1 MHGPASA
8 SDFFPLERSA
18 RLNNCCNI
26 PLSRRDWLR
35 NSFLGIGSVAAADL
49 LARNGFANSAGGA
62 SRILHHRP
70 AAKRIIYV
78 FLEGGLSQ
86 LDSYYHKPALEK
98 YAGKSLPDSIR
109 PPSFTFAKQGTVIP
123 SPFAWHHWG
132 ESGTYASDLFPEVNG
147 RFIDELCF
155 LHSLHHQS
163 NDHVTAKRVL
173 HTGVP
178 IEIRPTLGSWL
189 VYGLGAMN
197 ENLPSYIDITPT
209 DPNRPTGFLPGTTG
223 GTAVNRPEKSSP
235 KLAWENLNPHFSEQ
249 ERHLQFIREIEATQG
264 HDPELDEME
273 LAFRMQTEAP
283 DLLEIDNES
292 EATRKLYGIGDDHTD
307 EFGRAL
313 LLARRFSEAGV
324 RYVTVNHATARY
336 GNLWDQHSELEKG
349 HRGNANAVDKPIAG
363 LLHDLK
369 VRGMLE
375 DTLVI
380 CGSEFGRTP
389 TFEFFDGI
397 NGRHQNGRDHNPNG
411 FTTWFAGA
419 GVKRGH
425 HHGATDDFGYYAVN
439 DTVDVHDFH
448 ATLLHLMGVDHE
460 ALTYFHGGRDFRLT
474 DVYGKV
480 VEGILS

>member
-1 MHGPASA
+1 MNQRPS
-8 SDFFPLERSA
+8 SPCTD
-18 RLNNCCNI
+18 

-35 NSFLGIGSVAAADL
+35 KSFLGLGSVAAADL
-49 LARNGFANSAGGA
+49 LSRQGLLNAAGGPL
-62 SRILHHRP
+62 RTLHHRP
-70 AAKRIIYV
+70 AAKRIIYI

-86 LDSYYHKPALEK
+86 LDSYDYKPALAK
-98 YAGKSLPDSIR
+98 YAGQPLPDSIR

-123 SPFAWHHWG
+123 SPFEWRHWG
-132 ESGTYASDLFPEVNG
+132 NSGTYASDLFPEVNG
-147 RFIDELCF
+147 RFIDDLCF
-155 LHSLHHQS
+155 IHSLNHRS

-178 IEIRPTLGSWL
+178 IEVRPTLGSWL

-197 ENLPSYIDITPT
+197 ENLPAYIDITPG
-209 DPNRPTGFLPGTTG
+209 DPNRPTGFLPGKFG
-223 GTAVNRPEKSSP
+223 GTAVDRPDKKSSR
-235 KLAWENLNPHFSEQ
+235 LAWENLEPGFAEQ
-249 ERHLQFIREIEATQG
+249 ERHLDFIREIERAHG
-264 HDPELDEME
+264 VDPELDEME

-283 DLLEIDNES
+283 NLLDLENES
-292 EATRKLYGIGDDHTD
+292 EVTKKLYGIDEEHTD

-324 RYVTVNHATARY
+324 RYITVNHATARY

-369 VRGMLE
+369 VRGMLD

-397 NGRHQNGRDHNPNG
+397 TGRHQNGRDHNPHG

-419 GVKRGH
+419 GVKAGH
-425 HHGATDDFGYYAVN
+425 HHGATDEFGYYAVK
-439 DTVDVHDFH
+439 DKVDIHDFH

-474 DVYGKV
+474 DVYGNV
-480 VEGILS
+480 VEEILG